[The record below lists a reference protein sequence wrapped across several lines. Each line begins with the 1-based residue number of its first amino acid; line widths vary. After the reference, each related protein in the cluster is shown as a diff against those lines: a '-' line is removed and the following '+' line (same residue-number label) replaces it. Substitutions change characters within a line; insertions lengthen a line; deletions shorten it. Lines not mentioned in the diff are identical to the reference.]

1 MVKTQSRPIGDSYE
15 IKLKGHLDES
25 WADWFDDM
33 TFVHDVDGTTTLRGA
48 IIDQAA
54 LHGLLKK
61 IRDLGMP
68 LLSVNLVDSEQG
80 N

>member
-1 MVKTQSRPIGDSYE
+1 MSEVQNKFAGEFYE

-25 WADWFDDM
+25 WADSFEGLSFSHED
-33 TFVHDVDGTTTLRGA
+33 DGTTIISGA
-48 IIDQAA
+48 NIDQAA

-68 LLSVNLVDSEQG
+68 LLSVNQLD
-80 N
+80 ND